1 MLGFQGVVYILM
13 YLKNGDMKRCLLPSI
28 LSKRKKT
35 NLIQR
40 SVMKQPQATTK
51 NIENTKKPHYLG
63 KLEEWTTYDLAPSPC
78 NSH

>member
-1 MLGFQGVVYILM
+1 M
-13 YLKNGDMKRCLLPSI
+13 LPSS
-28 LSKRKKT
+28 LSKRKKQISSKDLRWS
-35 NLIQR
+35 NH
-40 SVMKQPQATTK
+40 KQQQK